1 MTETHLQQFISGMDA
16 LATLGPRSSIAQGC
30 ASANGFR
37 HQVDAINWYCEVQG
51 GGPTIVLI
59 PSGEGDCGSFDKVA
73 GLLSA
78 QFRVLTFDM
87 PGFSRS
93 SDPPNFESY
102 SISQAAREVAAL
114 VQSLELGPATF
125 YGCSSGGQVAFRLAA
140 QEPDLV
146 RRAIVHEVAP
156 AVNFQQPPSGGT
168 PPPTLSP
175 DSTDEDIVLA
185 CKYRFRNVMNENGEA
200 WDSLGEEY
208 HHRLERNYVTWV
220 RRYFGLPDLRMP
232 TSEELQ
238 RRPVTWTIGGL
249 TETAKFYNNVL
260 AAHAAGIEV
269 GLLMCK
275 HFPQVSIPEV
285 LADHISKAARE

>member
-1 MTETHLQQFISGMDA
+1 MTSTHRRFITVTGA
-16 LATLGPRSSIAQGC
+16 FETLGTGRSLAQEHENLRTVFVVR
-30 ASANGFR
+30 S
-37 HQVDAINWYCEVQG
+37 
-51 GGPTIVLI
+51 I
-59 PSGEGDCGSFDKVA
+59 PSVGTTSCK
-73 GLLSA
+73 
-78 QFRVLTFDM
+78 
-87 PGFSRS
+87 
-93 SDPPNFESY
+93 
-102 SISQAAREVAAL
+102 VAAL
-114 VQSLELGPATF
+114 PSCSFGRAKATAVRSPRLLRITICTVQSAHVRYAGLFAFERPTQFRKLFDESSCKRGGGAGQSLELGPATF
-125 YGCSSGGQVAFRLAA
+125 SAVVPVGKSRCGSPA

-156 AVNFQQPPSGGT
+156 AATFPQPPSGVT
-168 PPPTLSP
+168 PLPALSP
-175 DSTDEDIVLA
+175 GSTDEDIVLT
-185 CKYRFRNVMNENGEA
+185 CKYRFRNVMNENFEA

-208 HHRLERNYVTWV
+208 HRRLERNYVTWV
-220 RRYFGLPDLRMP
+220 RRYFGLPDMRMP

-249 TETAKFYNNVL
+249 TEAAKFFNNVL

>member
-1 MTETHLQQFISGMDA
+1 MTSTHREFITATGA
-16 LATLGPRSSIAQGC
+16 FATLGTGRSLAQERE
-30 ASANGFR
+30 SANGLR
-37 HQVDAINWYCEVQG
+37 RQVDTISWYYELQG
-51 GGPTIVLI
+51 SGPTVVLI

-93 SDPPNFESY
+93 SDPPDFESY
-102 SISQAAREVAAL
+102 SMSQAAREVAAL

-125 YGCSSGGQVAFRLAA
+125 YGCSSGGQVALRLAA

-156 AVNFQQPPSGGT
+156 AATFPQPPSGVT
-168 PPPTLSP
+168 PLPALSP
-175 DSTDEDIVLA
+175 GSTDEDIVLA
-185 CKYRFRNVMNENGEA
+185 CKYRFRNVMNENAEA

-208 HHRLERNYVTWV
+208 HRRLERNYVTWV
-220 RRYFGLPDLRMP
+220 RRYFGLPDMRMP

-249 TETAKFYNNVL
+249 TEAAKFFNNVL